1 MAISRTLLPIL
12 LTSLVLAGW
21 AERLRAAPPS
31 LLRIF
36 GKTPEARAAAQD
48 PRKLTEV
55 DGPWMI
61 LAASFAGPDGRSQAE
76 SLADELQ
83 RDLGISAFIHEENF
97 DFTGKIDR
105 PGTEGRVVR
114 YANQSRYQ
122 AFAVLVGEYDSVD
135 HPQLVRDLKRIK
147 SAHPKVFE
155 TDAAESEA
163 DASAE
168 TPLDAVR
175 NLQRSLLKRVGKT
188 TSGPMSNAFATT
200 NPLLP
205 EEYFLIPEVDSFVMG
220 LNSDVEHSLLDNPGK
235 FTVVVATFA
244 GFAAIADGN
253 PKRSFEPSSE
263 RMDTCAI
270 NADKMA
276 RELRKKGVEAYQFH
290 DRTRSLV
297 TIGSFDHLGDAR
309 PGGDFEY
316 APGIRQVM
324 AEYRA
329 GGDPKP
335 SRFGPVILAK
345 HVASLPFDVNPTP
358 IAVPRKS
365 KRSLY
370 SGRVGMK

>member
-1 MAISRTLLPIL
+1 MAISRTLLPIF
-12 LTSLVLAGW
+12 LTSLVIGGW
-21 AERLRAAPPS
+21 AERLAAAPPS

-36 GKTPEARAAAQD
+36 GKTPAAQAAAED

-61 LAASFAGPDGRSQAE
+61 LAASFAGPDGRRQAE
-76 SLADELQ
+76 SLAEELQ
-83 RDLGISAFIHEENF
+83 RDLGVSAFIHEENF
-97 DFTGKIDR
+97 DFTGRIDR

-122 AFAVLVGEYDSVD
+122 AFAVLVGEYDSID

-147 SAHPKVFE
+147 SARPQVFE
-155 TDAAESEA
+155 SVVAESAAETSP
-163 DASAE
+163 E

-175 NLQRSLLKRVGKT
+175 SLQKSLLERVGKT

-220 LNSDVEHSLLDNPGK
+220 LNSEVEHSLLDNPGK
-235 FTVVVATFA
+235 FTVVVATFS

-263 RMDTCAI
+263 RMDTCAV
-270 NADKMA
+270 NADTMV
-276 RELRKKGVEAYQFH
+276 RELRKQGVEAYQFH

-297 TIGSFDHLGDAR
+297 TIGSFDQLGDAR
-309 PGGDFEY
+309 PGGAFEY
-316 APGIRQVM
+316 APAIRQVM

-329 GGDPKP
+329 GGDAKP
-335 SRFGPVILAK
+335 SQFGPVIRAK
-345 HVASLPFDVNPTP
+345 HVASLPFDVKPTP

-370 SGRVGMK
+370 SGRIGMK